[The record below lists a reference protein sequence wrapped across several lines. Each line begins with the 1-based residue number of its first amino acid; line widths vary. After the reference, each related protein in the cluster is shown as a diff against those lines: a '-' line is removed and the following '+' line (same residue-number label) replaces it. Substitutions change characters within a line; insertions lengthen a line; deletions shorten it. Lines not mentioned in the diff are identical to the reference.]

1 MNDTELQ
8 NLLKKAQKGD
18 REAFGYIYDHFREKI
33 YKFIFFRV
41 GHKELAEDILADTF
55 VKAWQKISGVTS
67 PKALSGWIYQ
77 VAKNNIIDYYR
88 IKGTT
93 VVSIEEIAEILP
105 DSGTSPVDLTNLS
118 LEHGTLLE
126 LMTLLSSEQR
136 AVLQYKFF
144 EDLTNEEIAS
154 VMNKSEGSIRV
165 LQHRA
170 IERLRQLLRRK
181 ISKQSN

>member
-8 NLLKKAQKGD
+8 NLLRKAQNGD

-41 GHKELAEDILADTF
+41 GHKELAEDILSDTF
-55 VKAWQKISGVTS
+55 VKAWLKITAVNT
-67 PKALSGWIYQ
+67 PQALSGWIYQ

-88 IKGTT
+88 IKGVAVLPIDDFTDT
-93 VVSIEEIAEILP
+93 LP
-105 DSGTSPVDLTNLS
+105 DSVNPVDEANLRI
-118 LEHGTLLE
+118 EHQKLLE
-126 LMTLLSSEQR
+126 LMQMLSPEHR
-136 AVLQYKFF
+136 TVLEYKFF

-154 VMNKSEGSIRV
+154 IMNKSEGAIRV

-170 IERLRQLLRRK
+170 IEKLKQLLRRK
-181 ISKQSN
+181 LNKQ